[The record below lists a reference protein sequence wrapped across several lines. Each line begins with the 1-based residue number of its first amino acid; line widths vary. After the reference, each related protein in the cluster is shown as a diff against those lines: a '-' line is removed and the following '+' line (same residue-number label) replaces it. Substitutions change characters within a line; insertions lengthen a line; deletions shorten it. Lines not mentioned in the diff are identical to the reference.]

1 MTSTESH
8 IFLDE
13 KLEEIALLWICVTC
27 PPESCSA
34 TWAAFWAT
42 LGGKKIHNSL
52 GPALFLYQITLFAGE
67 MTGI

>member
-1 MTSTESH
+1 MTTTESH

-13 KLEEIALLWICVTC
+13 KREEIALLWICETC
-27 PPESCSA
+27 TPELCSA

-42 LGGKKIHNSL
+42 LKKKIHNSL
-52 GPALFLYQITLFAGE
+52 GPAIFLYQITLFAGE